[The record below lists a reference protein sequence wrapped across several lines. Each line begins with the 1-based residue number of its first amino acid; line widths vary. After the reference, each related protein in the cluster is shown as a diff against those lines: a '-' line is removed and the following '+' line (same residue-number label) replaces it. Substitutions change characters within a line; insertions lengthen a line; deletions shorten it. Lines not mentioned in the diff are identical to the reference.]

1 MTPYHAVDTPPE
13 VQRVHY
19 EICRRLPVGR
29 RLELAFDMCDTGR
42 LLAIAGLRMRHPD
55 ASEDQLQRLWAWQ
68 HLGPELFEQAY
79 GGPEAGARVYKGPQR
94 ATSVCIIARKAR
106 L

>member
-1 MTPYHAVDTPPE
+1 MGTSCGILKGMAQPQPERNKTDTPPE

-19 EICRRLPVGR
+19 EICRTLSDGR

-55 ASEDQLQRLWAWQ
+55 ASEDQLQRLWARQ
-68 HLGPELFEQAY
+68 HLGPELFERVY
-79 GGPEAGARVYKGPQR
+79 GGSQR
-94 ATSVCIIARKAR
+94 G
-106 L
+106 